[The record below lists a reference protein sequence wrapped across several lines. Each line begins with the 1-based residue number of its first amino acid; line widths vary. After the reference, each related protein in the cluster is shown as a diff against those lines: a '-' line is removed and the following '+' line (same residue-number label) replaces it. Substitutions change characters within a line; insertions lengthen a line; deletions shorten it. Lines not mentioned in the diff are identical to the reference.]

1 MGEIN
6 LPIDQKIKY
15 LYSTIN
21 IRKVIEKKSSWIM
34 IMEWETENYKHNKRE
49 VFRHLNLYW
58 NKKWKAVRVRDV
70 I

>member
-21 IRKVIEKKSSWIM
+21 IRKVTGKKSS
-34 IMEWETENYKHNKRE
+34 
-49 VFRHLNLYW
+49 
-58 NKKWKAVRVRDV
+58 
-70 I
+70 

>member
-21 IRKVIEKKSSWIM
+21 IRKVIEKKKIHESW
-34 IMEWETENYKHNKRE
+34 
-49 VFRHLNLYW
+49 LW
-58 NKKWKAVRVRDV
+58 NERQRTTNTIKEKCLG

>member
-21 IRKVIEKKSSWIM
+21 IRKVIEKK
-34 IMEWETENYKHNKRE
+34 
-49 VFRHLNLYW
+49 
-58 NKKWKAVRVRDV
+58 KKVHDYGMRDRTTNT
-70 I
+70 IKEKCLGI